1 MQREKA
7 NAEPTQ
13 EQVVSPGVESPTA
26 PVSAGTQQVEMPPL
40 VPVRWILAGVAGT
53 VLAAVLCAWC
63 TICVLFWQGSWQLL
77 YHPTAT
83 VAQTPAGVGLAFEA
97 IRFAS
102 DDAGQP
108 RLSGWWIPASHDANF
123 DALTARF
130 NRYTVVYLHGRDGNL
145 SNTLDTLAMLHE
157 AGVNVLAFD
166 YRGYGQSR
174 FARPSETHWRDD
186 AGWTL
191 NYLTGTRHVAAG
203 SIVLYGDELG
213 ANLALEVATRHP
225 ELAGVVLQEPILDP
239 EAEIF
244 SDPRASLVPARLLMR
259 DRFDLKAAATKL
271 GVPSLWLEQ
280 AANPGQRGQTPNTD
294 AYARVGAEKKL
305 AWLRQGQTTEGDCL
319 NALLSWLDGLSGAG
333 AAGH

>member
-13 EQVVSPGVESPTA
+13 QQVVSPDAVSPSA
-26 PVSAGTQQVEMPPL
+26 PVSAGMQAAEMPPL
-40 VPVRWILAGVAGT
+40 VSGRWILAALGGT
-53 VLAAVLCAWC
+53 LLAAALCAWC
-63 TICVLFWQGSWQLL
+63 TLCVLFYQGSWQLL

-130 NRYTVVYLHGRDGNL
+130 NRYTVLYLHGRDGNL

-166 YRGYGQSR
+166 YRGYGQSQ
-174 FARPSETHWRDD
+174 FARPSEAHWRDD
-186 AGWTL
+186 AGWAI

-213 ANLALEVATRHP
+213 ANLALEVAARHP
-225 ELAGVVLQEPILDP
+225 ELAGVVLQQPIIDP
-239 EAEIF
+239 ATEIF

-259 DRFDLKAAATKL
+259 DRFDLKAAAAKL
-271 GVPSLWLEQ
+271 GVASLWLEQ
-280 AANPGQRGQTPNTD
+280 AANPGQQGQAPNTD
-294 AYARVGAEKKL
+294 AYARVAAAKKL
-305 AWLRQGQTTEGDCL
+305 GWLRQGPKTEGDCL
-319 NALLSWLDGLSGAG
+319 NALVSWLDGLGSQGPT
-333 AAGH
+333 H